1 MTLPD
6 EFTTVHGANS
16 SDKFNNTVLKS
27 KFLNLV
33 KILKWWKF
41 DSRRINEVV

>member
-6 EFTTVHGANS
+6 EFTTTHGPNF

-33 KILKWWKF
+33 TILK
-41 DSRRINEVV
+41 